1 MLTTNKA
8 VYGTDGSLTDL
19 GKLKGGRNSGVII
32 NPEADN
38 ITHISVNEVD
48 GDMASITVPKNTNI
62 YITAWLDY
70 DEGGLKVAHVRY
82 NKTGS
87 GAGYSTGDE
96 NSEHLI
102 IGYEHDTDDT
112 YDIYFYG
119 DSSHE
124 LIYYEL
130 TYFKERE

>member
-1 MLTTNKA
+1 MLTSNKA
-8 VYGTDGSLTDL
+8 VYGTDGSLTEL
-19 GKLKGGRNSGVII
+19 GKLKGGKSSGVII
-32 NPEADN
+32 NPEYDKIA
-38 ITHISVNEVD
+38 HIYINEVD
-48 GDMASITVPKNTNI
+48 GDAPTITVPKNINI

-70 DEGGLKVAHVRY
+70 DDGGLKVAHVRY

-96 NSEHLI
+96 AAEHLI
-102 IGYEHDTDDT
+102 INFEHDTDDT

-130 TYFKERE
+130 SYFE